1 MVDILD
7 SLGELEGHEFTHAG
21 QTYTVVTVTA
31 NRTPLDARDD
41 ETPIHLHFTVTTPG
55 RQAPRGLELRLST
68 ERARDLA
75 WIRRHSNNASHPSST
90 LNRRPAR
97 RLSSRRS

>member
-41 ETPIHLHFTVTTPG
+41 ETPIQLHFTVTTPG
-55 RQAPRGLELRLST
+55 RQAPIGLELRLST

-75 WIRRHSNNASHPSST
+75 GIRQALEQRIASIVDAQSPSGT
-90 LNRRPAR
+90 KAQL
-97 RLSSRRS
+97 